1 MLRLGDSGR
10 RLRGAV
16 VVLAFVLSL
25 FGARLVQLQGLD
37 APTYAAEAEQGRLRT
52 VTLPAARGTI
62 TDRNGVALA
71 TTVAAV
77 NITSDQ
83 TKVVDPAATAGVLA
97 PVLKMDP
104 AVLRREADR

>member
-1 MLRLGDSGR
+1 
-10 RLRGAV
+10 
-16 VVLAFVLSL
+16 VLSL

-37 APTYAAEAEQGRLRT
+37 APTYAAAAEQGRLRT
-52 VTLPAARGTI
+52 VALPAARGTI

-83 TKVVDPAATAGVLA
+83 TKVVDPAAEPTPGVGQPQPA
-97 PVLKMDP
+97 RGARRDGPRVPVLRC
-104 AVLRREADR
+104 ARRGRVTR